1 MTKDKNGVAC
11 QLLWYSLGM
20 SPSGSA
26 RPCGRSTGSPGATKK
41 GRLPNLSKLTI
52 EEAWNSEYF
61 KSIRR
66 DMLNGVQHPNCQKC
80 YKQESLGGWSKRQE
94 INNLK
99 KFDIEKARAQTNAD
113 GSVDFAPKHI
123 DVRVGNICNLKC
135 IHCWTGNSSKW
146 YEDKI
151 MLNKYENTK
160 NYGIDNKWIS
170 EKGTI
175 WSYIREN
182 VDSIVKLSF
191 LGGEPFASK
200 EHNDL
205 LDWMYD
211 NNKFHIELFYVTN
224 ATLLNPK
231 RIDKLKKFKRVTLGI
246 RLDAIQDVA
255 EFIRFPTKWNVFE
268 KNMDYLHSLINRPGG
283 IETTGLIEPYFNWTA
298 YNTNVYHLP
307 ETYNYSVKRWP
318 HIRFELG
325 DWVET
330 PQHMSIQNLP
340 DEFKKTVIDKW
351 EPIELHNK
359 IFYMNYMQKK
369 STWQKYGSTL
379 QNYLNDLD
387 TSRGTQWKKALPEIA
402 ELWQ

>member
-1 MTKDKNGVAC
+1 M
-11 QLLWYSLGM
+11 SL
-20 SPSGSA
+20 
-26 RPCGRSTGSPGATKK
+26 
-41 GRLPNLSKLTI
+41 
-52 EEAWNSEYF
+52 
-61 KSIRR
+61 
-66 DMLNGVQHPNCQKC
+66 
-80 YKQESLGGWSKRQE
+80 
-94 INNLK
+94 
-99 KFDIEKARAQTNAD
+99 
-113 GSVDFAPKHI
+113 
-123 DVRVGNICNLKC
+123 
-135 IHCWTGNSSKW
+135 
-146 YEDKI
+146 
-151 MLNKYENTK
+151 
-160 NYGIDNKWIS
+160 
-170 EKGTI
+170 
-175 WSYIREN
+175 
-182 VDSIVKLSF
+182 VKLSF

-246 RLDAIQDVA
+246 SLDAIQDVA

-351 EPIELHNK
+351 KPIKLHNK

-369 STWQKYGSTL
+369 STWQEYGSTL

-387 TSRGTQWKKALPEIA
+387 RSRGTQWKKALPEMA